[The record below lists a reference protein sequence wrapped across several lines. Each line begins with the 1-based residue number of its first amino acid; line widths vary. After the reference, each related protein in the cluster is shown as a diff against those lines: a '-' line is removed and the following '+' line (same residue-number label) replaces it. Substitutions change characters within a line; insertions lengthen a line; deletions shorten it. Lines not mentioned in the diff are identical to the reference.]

1 MKRQKRDASVARMFG
16 ELAVSSWETIIWR
29 GMMMASGTC
38 SPAEYQRMFE
48 EKWTAMAQSSLAG
61 MAAMALAMPD
71 GNHAAAVLAP
81 WHRKAGANARRLRRG

>member
-1 MKRQKRDASVARMFG
+1 M
-16 ELAVSSWETIIWR
+16 LSSWETIIWR

-48 EKWTAMAQSSLAG
+48 EKWTAMAQSG
-61 MAAMALAMPD
+61 MAAMALAMPG
-71 GNHAAAVLAP
+71 GNDAAAVLAP